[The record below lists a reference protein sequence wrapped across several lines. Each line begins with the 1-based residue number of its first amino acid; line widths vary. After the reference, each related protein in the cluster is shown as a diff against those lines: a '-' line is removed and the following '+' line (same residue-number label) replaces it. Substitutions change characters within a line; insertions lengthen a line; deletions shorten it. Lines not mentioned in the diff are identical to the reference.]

1 MYIYLYIRVISF
13 LIFTLLL
20 ICLLL
25 SIVYINYYFIYASP
39 LGLAYISFVQCPLH
53 SQLVYHYYR

>member
-39 LGLAYISFVQCPLH
+39 LGLAYISFDQDH
-53 SQLVYHYYR
+53 QHNQLVYHCYR